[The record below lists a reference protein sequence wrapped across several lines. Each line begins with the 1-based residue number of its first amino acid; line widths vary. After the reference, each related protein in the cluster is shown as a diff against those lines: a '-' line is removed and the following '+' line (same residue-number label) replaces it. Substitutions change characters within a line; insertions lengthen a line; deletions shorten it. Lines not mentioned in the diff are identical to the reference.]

1 MNIKIFDAQDTYNY
15 EVKLNMHLQLIF
27 DQYSCVEINNEL
39 VCSIVIEMQKTIVAC
54 GFAYSREMTQG
65 DFKFRAGII
74 GGIAVNPNFRGR
86 GLSKVIMKHI
96 DECLISEGIN
106 HSFLFAYEPKVYVSS
121 GYNKLKPKIHYYDIQ
136 HKKWER
142 FVYRGGMIKSHTPFI
157 LDDYLPIEF
166 NGRIY

>member
-1 MNIKIFDAQDTYNY
+1 MNIRIFDAQETYSY
-15 EVKLNMHLQLIF
+15 KAKLNVHLQLIF
-27 DQYSCVEINNEL
+27 DQYSCVEINDEL

-65 DFKFRAGII
+65 SKFRAGII
-74 GGIAVNPNFRGR
+74 GGIAVHPNFRGL
-86 GLSKVIMKHI
+86 GLSKVIMKHL
-96 DECLISEGIN
+96 DERLIAEGVN

-121 GYNKLKPKIHYYDIQ
+121 GYNELKAQIHYYDIQ

-142 FVYRGGMIKSHTPFI
+142 FVYRGGMIKSYTSLI
-157 LDDYLPIEF
+157 LNEYLPIEF